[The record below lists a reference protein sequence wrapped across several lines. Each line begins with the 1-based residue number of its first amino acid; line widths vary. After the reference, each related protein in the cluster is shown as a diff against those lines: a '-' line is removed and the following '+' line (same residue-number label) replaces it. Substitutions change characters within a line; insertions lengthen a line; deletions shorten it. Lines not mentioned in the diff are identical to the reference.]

1 MYCPEE
7 GGSPPLN
14 VILDIALGKGPRHCH
29 FLLKMA
35 ADCGKQGGL
44 PWFSGTVVESLE
56 LLWWS
61 QILHF
66 STKQVSQPLAQAGL
80 ELMIAPPSIPGCWNC
95 CCVTPS

>member
-14 VILDIALGKGPRHCH
+14 VILDTALGKGQDAI

-35 ADCGKQGGL
+35 ADCGKQGGPPL
-44 PWFSGTVVESLE
+44 FSGTVVESLE

-61 QILHF
+61 QVLHF

-80 ELMIAPPSIPGCWNC
+80 ELMIALPSIPGFWNY